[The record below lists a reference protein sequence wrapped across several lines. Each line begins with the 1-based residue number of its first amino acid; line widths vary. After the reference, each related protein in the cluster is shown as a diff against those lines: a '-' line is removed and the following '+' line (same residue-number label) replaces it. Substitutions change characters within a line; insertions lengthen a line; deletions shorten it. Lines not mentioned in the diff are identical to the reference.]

1 MADEAL
7 KSKLQQIDAN
17 DTQIGS
23 NDERIGT
30 NDREIKGQ
38 VTALLQ
44 YGMGVTGIQR
54 DRLGDVV
61 YDLAD
66 GYGGGGGGSIPEGFT
81 KFAHGSFVVASKEG
95 SKTWSHGLGAKPKV
109 VLLVA
114 VQDTDEVLPV
124 GLFKSDTTLGIAMY
138 IAGWSYMFG
147 TRGTTTTTAA
157 NASPTITIRAP
168 GSTEDNRIDASDTEI
183 IYTASTTSW
192 PRFAPSLTADMDK
205 TELTP
210 CRYLWAAWA

>member
-1 MADEAL
+1 MSLKPFIDTTRQKVSGLDYAADAYL
-7 KSKLQQIDAN
+7 NYAN
-17 DTQIGS
+17 S
-23 NDERIGT
+23 
-30 NDREIKGQ
+30 
-38 VTALLQ
+38 
-44 YGMGVTGIQR
+44 VTGAS
-54 DRLGDVV
+54 DTNVGDAIMS
-61 YDLAD
+61 LAA
-66 GYGGGGGGSIPEGFT
+66 GYGQGGGGSIPEGFT

-147 TRGTTTTTAA
+147 TRGTTTSTAA
-157 NASPTITIRAP
+157 NASPTITIRVP

-192 PRFAPSLTADMDK
+192 PRFAPSLTADMGK